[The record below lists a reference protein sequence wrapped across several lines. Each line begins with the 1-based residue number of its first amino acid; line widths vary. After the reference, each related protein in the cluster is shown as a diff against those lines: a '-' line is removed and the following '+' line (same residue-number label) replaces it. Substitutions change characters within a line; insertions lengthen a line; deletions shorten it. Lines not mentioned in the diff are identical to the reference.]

1 MNEALMPFTDLMSN
15 IEAWASWVPRDALRP
30 VFQVDPHGGPS
41 ERPALT
47 ISGTG
52 SEQNCGCWQLPLPA
66 LVSGRRYRIEAL
78 FIVATISCGGRI
90 CTTILLGICGIN
102 DKGDRGQNTGDRKF
116 LFIFAF
122 LLCGGSLALFWW

>member
-15 IEAWASWVPRDALRP
+15 IKAWASRVPREALRP

-78 FIVATISCGGRI
+78 FKTEGIDAPGKSVRAIL
-90 CTTILLGICGIN
+90 TT
-102 DKGDRGQNTGDRKF
+102 DKKRW
-116 LFIFAF
+116 A
-122 LLCGGSLALFWW
+122 SLRASR